1 LPVDPRRLYAGTGGY
16 TAKATDMA
24 GNTSVISATLSVKVG

>member
-1 LPVDPRRLYAGTGGY
+1 MSAGTRGY

-24 GNTSVISATLSVKVG
+24 GNTSAFSATLSVKVG